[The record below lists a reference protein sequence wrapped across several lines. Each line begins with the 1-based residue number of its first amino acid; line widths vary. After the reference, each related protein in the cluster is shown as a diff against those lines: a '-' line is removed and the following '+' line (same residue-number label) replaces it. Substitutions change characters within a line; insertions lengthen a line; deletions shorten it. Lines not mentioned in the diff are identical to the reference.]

1 MLAYWHL
8 GRFSQFHRPK
18 KDMEWGYHRNA
29 YLSESMKSSLQ
40 VLASKLSSGKTL
52 VHMKWR

>member
-1 MLAYWHL
+1 
-8 GRFSQFHRPK
+8 
-18 KDMEWGYHRNA
+18 MEWGYHRNA

-40 VLASKLSSGKTL
+40 VLACKLSSGKTL